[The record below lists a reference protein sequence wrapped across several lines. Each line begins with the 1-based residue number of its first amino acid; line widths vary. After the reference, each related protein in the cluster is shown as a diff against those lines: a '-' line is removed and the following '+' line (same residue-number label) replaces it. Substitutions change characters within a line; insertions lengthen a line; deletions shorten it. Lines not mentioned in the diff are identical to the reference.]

1 MTTQITVTLD
11 PDDQGMIGRQCPQDD
26 CGLYFKIRLG
36 TGRDTEEI
44 RCPYCRVEGHSGN
57 FFTEE
62 QLEYARSVAVR
73 DVVGPLLK
81 GFKRDIERLNRRQP
95 RGLIRL
101 KFSVDYKPISIQPY
115 FEQQLET
122 EVFCDNCTLEFSIY
136 GVFASC
142 PCCGQL
148 NALKVLLN
156 SLETA
161 KKKLRLSDEPSL
173 DRELRQDFVKD
184 ALTGSVS
191 AFDAY
196 GKALMKSQPAV
207 FSKARLNLFQDIEGL
222 NVYLNEHG
230 IPSFEKTT
238 GIVAWEEIKWYFQA
252 RHIYVHNAGVID
264 ERFALKQPGFAHMK
278 GRILPLEEEKLAH
291 CIDTICQLCQELDNW
306 FQNKT
311 ES

>member
-26 CGLYFKIRLG
+26 CGLYFKIWLG

-122 EVFCDNCTLEFSIY
+122 EVLHATTALLEFSIY

-184 ALTGSVS
+184 ASKTGSVS

-207 FSKARLNLFQDIEGL
+207 FSKARLNLFQDIEAL
-222 NVYLNEHG
+222 NVYLNE
-230 IPSFEKTT
+230 
-238 GIVAWEEIKWYFQA
+238 A
-252 RHIYVHNAGVID
+252 RNTFFRKDDRDCCLG
-264 ERFALKQPGFAHMK
+264 G
-278 GRILPLEEEKLAH
+278 
-291 CIDTICQLCQELDNW
+291 N
-306 FQNKT
+306 
-311 ES
+311 